1 MFIVNCQK
9 NQAKVTQTEPITSG
23 SSNVYVVQFRLSE
36 EWDQLT
42 ATAVFRAG
50 YNIVNVLLDEDR
62 ECMVPWEVMQNPGEQ
77 VTVGVFGTMNGN
89 VVLPTIWANMGNLQ
103 QGVTTGIYMSEPTPS
118 VYQQIVDDLRRIR
131 NRIDEGVPYA
141 IDGLV
146 NVTITNLNDLRQL
159 TLPANVILLN
169 ATFQTLNK
177 PPVEEQPD
185 QPGEEEWQPEE
196 IDEMDDMEPD
206 EEEPNIDNYFLH
218 YQNEIVYLEILEDNR
233 IRLTDYEGN
242 VYDFITDEVG
252 DIIGRIFVRDG
263 TIKTAYDLAVENG
276 FVGTV
281 VEWLNSLRGPLP
293 IYYTGKPLSPDS
305 SLETVMVTELTIPA
319 NDISRFCELGEFL
332 MIPVEPNDGES
343 YLVTYRVD
351 GITIDSITCN
361 PVNVIRTT
369 GKTGPKGEQGNQGET
384 GERGPQGIQGEQGVQ
399 GPIGHTTLWV
409 ETESSLEEIK
419 KYDVLTI
426 SDDDFSR
433 EAVDGEDVSGT
444 IISAESVYPP
454 YLYFV
459 TGKVLSTAE
468 GFTTIRINLAS
479 NLHVTIDGFT
489 PDFITEQ
496 DVKTIRDG
504 GEVINKPN
512 AVVGLEALKAILKSG
527 MDAMVVETSINTTD
541 WKSSASG
548 LQWDW
553 VFPEGVYPR
562 LVIVNDVDSW
572 AYFKSYGSYEDKISF
587 YSDTVPTRAYKMLV
601 IFGTVSSGAPTV
613 VINHDSAIVPVEK
626 GGTGETT
633 LAAAY
638 SSLLNASTTAVP
650 VNKGGTGVTTLAGT
664 DYTTYRARAIAVG
677 TTVPTGVENGY
688 LYGIYE

>member
-50 YNIVNVLLDEDR
+50 YTIVNVLLDEDR

-118 VYQQIVDDLRRIR
+118 VYQQIVDDLRRIK
-131 NRIDEGVPYA
+131 NRIDDGVPYA

-146 NVTITNLNDLRQL
+146 NTIVSNISTLRQM

-169 ATFQTLNK
+169 VTFQTLNK
-177 PPVEEQPD
+177 PPVED

-196 IDEMDDMEPD
+196 IDDMEPD
-206 EEEPNIDNYFLH
+206 EEEETDGSFLY
-218 YQNEIVYLEILEDNR
+218 YQNEIVYLEILEENR
-233 IRLTDYEGN
+233 FRLTDYEGN
-242 VYDFITDEVG
+242 VYDFITDGVG
-252 DIIGRIFVRDG
+252 DIVDRTFVRDG
-263 TIKTAYDLAVENG
+263 TIKTPYDLAVEYG
-276 FVGTV
+276 FVGSV
-281 VEWLNSLRGPLP
+281 NDWLNSLKGPLP

-305 SLETVMVTELTIPA
+305 SLETVMVTELTIPT
-319 NDISRFCELGEFL
+319 NNISRFCNLGEFL

-351 GITIDSITCN
+351 SISIDSITCN
-361 PVNVIRTT
+361 PVNVIKTT
-369 GKTGPKGEQGNQGET
+369 GKTGPKGERGIQGET
-384 GERGPQGIQGEQGVQ
+384 GERGPQGIQGEQGIQ

-409 ETESSLEEIK
+409 ETESSLEKIS

-426 SDDDFSR
+426 SDEDFSR

-444 IISAESVYPP
+444 IVSAESVYPS

-489 PDFITEQ
+489 PDFITEK
-496 DVKTIRDG
+496 DVETIRDG

-512 AVVGLEALKAILKSG
+512 AVVGLEALKAVLKSG
-527 MDAMVVETSINTTD
+527 LDTMVVKTSTEPSD
-541 WKSSASG
+541 WKDGAAG
-548 LQWDW
+548 WQWDW

-562 LVIVNDVDSW
+562 LVIINDVDSW
-572 AYFKSYGSYEDKISF
+572 NYFGAYGTYDNKISL
-587 YSDTVPTRAYKMLV
+587 YADTIPTRAYYLLV
-601 IFGTVSSGAPTV
+601 IFGTVSKGPPMV
-613 VINHDSAIVPVEK
+613 VINHDSAVVPVEK
-626 GGTGETT
+626 GGTGESS

-638 SSLLNASTTAVP
+638 RALIEASNTTLP
-650 VNKGGTGVTTLAGT
+650 VTKGGTGVTTLAGT
-664 DYTTYRARAIAVG
+664 DYSTYRVRAIAVD
-677 TTVPTGVENGY
+677 TTVPTGAENGY